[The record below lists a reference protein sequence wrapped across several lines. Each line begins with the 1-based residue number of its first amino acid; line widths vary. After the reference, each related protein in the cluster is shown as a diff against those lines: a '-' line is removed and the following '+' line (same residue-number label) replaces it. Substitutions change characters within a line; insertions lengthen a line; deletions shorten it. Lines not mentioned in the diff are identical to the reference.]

1 MRYQHPAGH
10 FPQVRAHNG
19 KAATRSYSAGRLC
32 SLNAESFA
40 RDYCKE
46 VRLPQEVLVKTKKPP
61 RPVSRATTMQTLSE
75 SYDEVL
81 RLRQAV
87 QGAEARLRIATTPK
101 PDTKMRGTS
110 SEPTLVVSR
119 RIRSS

>member
-1 MRYQHPAGH
+1 MAKPPRDHIPPGG
-10 FPQVRAHNG
+10 FV
-19 KAATRSYSAGRLC
+19 L
-32 SLNAESFA
+32 LNAESFD
-40 RDYCKE
+40 RDYSKE
-46 VRLPQEVLVKTKKPP
+46 VRLPQEVLVKAKKPP
-61 RPVSRATTMQTLSE
+61 RPVSRVATMQTLSE

-101 PDTKMRGTS
+101 PDTKMRGRS